1 MTWYTKDEVS
11 PRQSKAEGDILSPGR
26 EIRKPRTCSGS
37 WSIEPR
43 ERKVIDE
50 VSEVGWLTGEGFEHE
65 AEDAGLVPWHW

>member
-1 MTWYTKDEVS
+1 MKFLQGRDGTEQG
-11 PRQSKAEGDILSPGR
+11 RRGHLSTGR

-37 WSIEPR
+37 WSKEPH

-50 VSEVGWLTGEGFEHE
+50 VSEVGWLNGEAFEHE